1 MFLFFLSTCTVSCFK
16 IVLQYNIQ
24 FIFFFRSL
32 TVTET
37 TGALDGTSYQFP
49 WKLDSC
55 GLDRYC
61 QVTMT
66 KLAYDLKYMDVK
78 SLMLVSKKKEQI
90 LLSFLEVKEIFQKI

>member
-1 MFLFFLSTCTVSCFK
+1 METWPCDTDSITAAMDKSGL
-16 IVLQYNIQ
+16 NINKE
-24 FIFFFRSL
+24 RSL

-78 SLMLVSKKKEQI
+78 SLMLFVVTNVYLTLQ
-90 LLSFLEVKEIFQKI
+90 

>member
-1 MFLFFLSTCTVSCFK
+1 M
-16 IVLQYNIQ
+16 
-24 FIFFFRSL
+24 

-61 QVTMT
+61 QITMT
-66 KLAYDLKYMDVK
+66 KLVYDLKYMDVK
-78 SLMLVSKKKEQI
+78 RLMLVSKKKGQI
-90 LLSFLEVKEIFQKI
+90 LLSFLEVKEISFPKNLRRNE